1 MQSSVADPAKFG
13 NMVSLISFS
22 LFKSAAQALENA
34 NDIPEAPSLL
44 EINLQSTKKN
54 QVVLAGRFA
63 VLQLQGFLEHERLN
77 SDVSQEAQELIRGT
91 RGRHHEAQ
99 LGLTHSYSRTKL
111 RLNIKIQAIALLD
124 QLDKDVSLF
133 FMRVR
138 KWYANHF
145 LDLGKLGPD
154 NHQYTCIAQF
164 VSECTPSMK
173 RSSQNS
179 LRSTTTIPPRPKTSS
194 MPHAARWVL
203 HFLNSTCSTFPLS
216 LPTFVILFDYRKSL
230 VSYISEKMPS
240 TLQILRAEKALFRA
254 LKPKGNTP
262 KHGLIDHPSFIGR
275 AGIGYADHP
284 TPKFG

>member
-91 RGRHHEAQ
+91 PRSHTLVLSHQAQ
-99 LGLTHSYSRTKL
+99 VEH
-111 RLNIKIQAIALLD
+111 KIQAIALLD